1 MSTKKLTIGM
11 SNWDDVEGAFWT
23 LSAIRQYHVPTT
35 NKEVELLVIDDM
47 PTKQEDL
54 ERMCTLASARYVHHS
69 KNKGPAHAK
78 DSVWEHAEGEYV
90 LLVDS
95 HVLLSA
101 CSVNYILDAID
112 NNLIGKDLWTGPLL
126 NESGHTIATELLP
139 EWRGAFFGVW
149 HNNPQIADKPIFEV
163 EGHGSAYTLM
173 KKEYYPFFS
182 PHFLGFAGE
191 ELYLHEKVR
200 RNGGRCY
207 LHKALG
213 WVHRFHRTK
222 PATYR
227 LLIEDKLRNY
237 LIASYEVGWNIKQ
250 CCDYFKHRVPE
261 ALYEKTLDE
270 VKTIFRDIDFND
282 ASGKKHK
289 QHD

>member
-1 MSTKKLTIGM
+1 MAAKKLTIGM

-23 LSAIRQYHVPTT
+23 LSAIRQYHVPAE

-54 ERMCTLASARYVHHS
+54 ERLCTLSAARYIHYS

-78 DSVWEHAEGEYV
+78 DSVWELAEGEYV
-90 LLVDS
+90 LLIDS
-95 HVLLSA
+95 HVLLSP

-112 NNLIGKDLWTGPLL
+112 NDLIGKDLWTGPLK
-126 NESGHTIATELLP
+126 NEAGHIVATDLLP

-149 HNNPQIADKPIFEV
+149 NNNKEIHNKPIIEI

-173 KKEYYPFFS
+173 KKEHYPFF
-182 PHFLGFAGE
+182 HKDFLGFAGE
-191 ELYLHEKVR
+191 ELFLHQKVR
-200 RNGGRCY
+200 NNGGKCY
-207 LHKALG
+207 VHKALG
-213 WVHRFHRTK
+213 WVHRFHRSK
-222 PATYR
+222 AITYR

-237 LIASYEVGWNIKQ
+237 LIASYEMGWSIKQ
-250 CCDYFKHRVPE
+250 CCDYFRPRVPE
-261 ALYEKTLDE
+261 NLYDKTLQE
-270 VKTIFRDIDFND
+270 IKAIFPNINFEDN
-282 ASGKKHK
+282 SGKRHK

>member
-23 LSAIRQYHVPTT
+23 LSAIRQYHVPVSNTD
-35 NKEVELLVIDDM
+35 VELLVIDDM

-78 DSVWEHAEGEYV
+78 DSVWEFASGEYV
-90 LLVDS
+90 LLLDS
-95 HVLLSA
+95 HVLLSQ
-101 CSVNYILDAID
+101 CSVQYILDAID
-112 NNLIGKDLWTGPLL
+112 NDLIGQDLWTGPLL
-126 NESGHTIATELLP
+126 NESGHVIATELLP

-149 HNNPQIADKPIFEV
+149 HTNQDIHKTPIMEI

-173 KKEYYPFFS
+173 KKEHYPFFS
-182 PHFLGFAGE
+182 PYFFGFSAE

-200 RNGGRCY
+200 RRGGKCFI
-207 LHKALG
+207 HKALG

-222 PATYR
+222 GVTYR

-237 LIASYEVGWNIKQ
+237 LVASYEMGWNIKQ
-250 CCDYFKHRVPE
+250 CCDYFKSRVPE
-261 ALYEKTLDE
+261 TLYAKTLEE
-270 VKTIFRDIDFND
+270 VKVLLPDIDFND
-282 ASGKKHK
+282 DSGKRHK